1 MCENDK
7 IIRERIL
14 RGAVGVRFVT
24 TRKVGEEYPVIN
36 ESTSRS
42 AVSVLLC
49 SGAMVSKRL
58 RRAACPK
65 YVNGEIAVDLR

>member
-1 MCENDK
+1 MCEKDK

-14 RGAVGVRFVT
+14 RGAVGVRFLT
-24 TRKVGEEYPVIN
+24 TRKVGDEYPVIN
-36 ESTSRS
+36 ESMSRS
-42 AVSVLLC
+42 AVSVFLC
-49 SGAMVSKRL
+49 LGAIISQRL